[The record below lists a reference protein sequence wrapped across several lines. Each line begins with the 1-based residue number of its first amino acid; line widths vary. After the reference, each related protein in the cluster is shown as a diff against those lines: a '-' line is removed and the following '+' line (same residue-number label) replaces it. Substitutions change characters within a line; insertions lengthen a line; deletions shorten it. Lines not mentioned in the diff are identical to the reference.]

1 MKQVLAIYSSLNGVS
16 GNSSKLV
23 DTYLSELGD
32 GVTVTK
38 VVLSDTD
45 IGHLTSQEMGAW
57 MTSPEDRTEAQVSLA
72 AISDNFVEQ
81 VQEADEIIIGT
92 PMYNFGIPS
101 TLKAWIDRIARAG
114 VTFKYTETG
123 PVGLLSNKR
132 VVVLAARGG
141 MYQGTPMDTQTDY
154 LTHFFN
160 FVGLSDIQ
168 FAYAEGLA
176 MGEDSAEKAFS
187 AANEKI
193 IELSSNLLD

>member
-1 MKQVLAIYSSLNGVS
+1 MKKVLAIYSSLNGKN

-23 DTYLSELGD
+23 DSYLANLGD
-32 GVTVTK
+32 NASVTS
-38 VVLSDTD
+38 VVLSESD
-45 IGHLTSQEMGAW
+45 IGHLSGTEMGAW
-57 MTSPEDRTEAQVSLA
+57 MTAPEDRSEEQQALA
-72 AISDNFVEQ
+72 SISDSIVEQ
-81 VQEADEIIIGT
+81 VQQADEIVIGT

-101 TLKAWIDRIARAG
+101 TLKAWIDRVARAG

-132 VVVLAARGG
+132 VIVLAARGG

-160 FVGLSDIQ
+160 FVGLTDIE

-176 MGEDSAEKAFS
+176 MGEESAEKAF
-187 AANEKI
+187 ATANEKI
-193 IELSSNLLD
+193 IELSSK